1 MKILSFG
8 LAIALWSGA
17 CVGLVGGYS
26 GATAVA
32 QQRAAAYHYLSL
44 PTSAH
49 NAALG
54 GTHQALIADDATLT
68 MGNPAL
74 LATMGG
80 RTLTAGFMSYLAG
93 SRGYS
98 VAYSQ
103 PISRR
108 HTFGVSGQLMTYGQQ
123 AHTDVAGRAMG
134 ELAAKD
140 FVLGGRYAYLLNDR
154 WVGGAALHLLHSRLG
169 GYSATAM
176 AVDVGLNY
184 YDEAAGNSFSVVL
197 KNVGTQLKKYSET
210 ANDDDLPFDLQAS
223 YTHKLR
229 GAPLRLSVTL
239 TDLTRWGNHYYYRT
253 DSTATDGIV
262 KKLTNH
268 LTLGVDILATQNF
281 YIAAGYNFRRSR
293 ELTAAGAGK
302 GAGLSLGAG
311 LTAQRFSV
319 DVAYARYHVSA
330 SSVLVNVSYKF

>member
-1 MKILSFG
+1 MKILSFVLTLSLWGSLCTGLLGHGSG
-8 LAIALWSGA
+8 LAQ
-17 CVGLVGGYS
+17 
-26 GATAVA
+26 A
-32 QQRAAAYHYLSL
+32 QVRTAAYHYLSL

-54 GTHQALIADDATLT
+54 GTHQSLIADDATLT

-74 LATMGG
+74 LATLGG
-80 RTLTAGFMSYLAG
+80 RTLTAGFMTYLG
-93 SRGYS
+93 SSRAYS
-98 VAYSQ
+98 IAYSQ

-108 HTFGVSGQLMTYGQQ
+108 HTFGISGQLMDYGQQ
-123 AHTDVAGRAMG
+123 THTDAAGNTLG
-134 ELAAKD
+134 TLTTKD

-154 WVGGAALHLLHSRLG
+154 WVGGAALHLLYSRLG
-169 GYSATAM
+169 SYSAMAM

-210 ANDDDLPFDLQAS
+210 ATDDNLPFDLQAS
-223 YTHKLR
+223 YTHKLQ
-229 GAPLRLSVTL
+229 GAPLRLSITL
-239 TDLTRWGNHYYYRT
+239 TDLTRWSNNYYYRI
-253 DSTATDGIV
+253 DSTATDGFV

-268 LTLGVDILATQNF
+268 LTLGVDLLATKNV
-281 YIAAGYNFRRSR
+281 YVAAGYNFRRGR
-293 ELTAAGAGK
+293 ELKAASAGK

-319 DVAYARYHVSA
+319 DVAYAKYHVSS
-330 SSVLVNVSYKF
+330 SSVLINVSYKF